1 MARSTAIW
9 YVGFTDGY
17 DVHFPFTAFTVKR
30 KLIEFLVK
38 DEIAGDNYE
47 IWRIPD
53 GGSKT
58 RNPES
63 YVWDWETRVLRI
75 DPIQITSYYEK
86 GSL

>member
-9 YVGFTDGY
+9 YVGYTDGY
-17 DVHFPFTAFTVKR
+17 DVHFPFAAFTVKR
-30 KLIEFLVK
+30 ELIEFLIK
-38 DEIAGDNYE
+38 DRIAGSNYE

-53 GGSKT
+53 GGSTT

-63 YVWDWETRVLRI
+63 YTWDWETQDLYR
-75 DPIQITSYYEK
+75 DSIQITSYYEK